1 MLLKNTVAEFQLTI
15 YDLNALMNEYTS
27 YLLFFVSQSCKAFKE
42 SLAFALTTITYFRQ
56 RKMLR

>member
-1 MLLKNTVAEFQLTI
+1 
-15 YDLNALMNEYTS
+15 MNEYTA